1 MLIRQHSQNY
11 IVYICLCLFICSS
24 IVYDLEYSFGGELVV
39 GCNLLHGF
47 SKIFQ
52 LCPYICLYHLKTF
65 VLQGRISLY
74 VLMISLGIIDLKF
87 LILNKVFD

>member
-11 IVYICLCLFICSS
+11 IVYICLCLFTCSS

-52 LCPYICLYHLKTF
+52 LCPYICLYHLRLCVTRKNIF
-65 VLQGRISLY
+65 VCIN
-74 VLMISLGIIDLKF
+74 DLF
-87 LILNKVFD
+87 RHNGS